1 MNEAVSCV
9 VRIIH
14 ELVYSIIHQHV
25 CLRKMES
32 ETPGEGLIQQIH
44 EPLKKWDKTLYQ
56 YFGAVLQHKITL
68 RKKTFAGKN
77 DQEICQNSRNWLWR
91 RSWKSYRNSLQCTK

>member
-1 MNEAVSCV
+1 MNEAVPCV

-25 CLRKMES
+25 RLRKMES
-32 ETPGEGLIQQIH
+32 ETAGEGLIQQIH

-56 YFGAVLQHKITL
+56 YFGVVLQHKITL

-77 DQEICQNSRNWLWR
+77 D
-91 RSWKSYRNSLQCTK
+91 